1 MSNTWA
7 LLPCATSDI
16 EWLWSID
23 EKNEF
28 IDILNL
34 QMEILNDIAWNFNGV
49 QTHWI
54 EFELN
59 STIEWTWIIL

>member
-1 MSNTWA
+1 MSKTWA
-7 LLPCATSDI
+7 LLLCTTSDI

-28 IDILNL
+28 IDFLNL
-34 QMEILNDIAWNFNGV
+34 QMEILNDIARNFNGV
-49 QTHWI
+49 QMHWI

-59 STIEWTWIIL
+59 STI